1 MKELV
6 FFKDEFE
13 VKVCL
18 ANLLEKVAYKEMEA
32 ISYAL
37 NKWDT
42 LEKEAEITSGYIHN
56 QNLEWDLLSFAD
68 RKEKERDAE

>member
-18 ANLLEKVAYKEMEA
+18 ASLLEKVAYKEMEA

-37 NKWDT
+37 NKWGK
-42 LEKEAEITSGYIHN
+42 LEKEAEITRGYIHN
-56 QNLEWDLLSFAD
+56 RNLEWDLLSFAN
-68 RKEKERDAE
+68 RKEKERDTE